1 MKRAF
6 IAASALL
13 LSVGCHPSRP
23 VIDPG
28 PKPDVQGTISGIVGN
43 GTSPIG
49 GRKITAINVETG
61 ARFDTSSTSNGGY
74 TVRVPP
80 GTYRLE
86 FELRAGEALATAPQP
101 TQVDAGDLEIL
112 VPFVGRSRIVNE
124 RVDRERDGELGRELG
139 RGTHAP

>member
-6 IAASALL
+6 ITASALL

-28 PKPDVQGTISGIVGN
+28 PKPNVQGTISGIVGD
-43 GTSPIG
+43 GTSPLG
-49 GRKITAINVETG
+49 GRRITAVNVETG
-61 ARFDTSSTSNGGY
+61 ARFDAASTSNGGY

-86 FELRAGEALATAPQP
+86 FELRAGEALAMAPETDRGRP
-101 TQVDAGDLEIL
+101 WGSRRRAAN
-112 VPFVGRSRIVNE
+112 FVVTVAKR
-124 RVDRERDGELGRELG
+124 
-139 RGTHAP
+139 

>member
-6 IAASALL
+6 ITASALL

-28 PKPDVQGTISGIVGN
+28 PRPDVQGTISGIVGD
-43 GTSPIG
+43 GTTPLG
-49 GRKITAINVETG
+49 GRKITAVNVKTG
-61 ARFDTSSTSNGGY
+61 ARFDAASTSSGGY

-86 FELRAGEALATAPQP
+86 FELRAGEALAMAPETTEVDP
-101 TQVDAGDLEIL
+101 GDLDAGRN
-112 VPFVGRSRIVNE
+112 FVVTFARR
-124 RVDRERDGELGRELG
+124 
-139 RGTHAP
+139 

>member
-6 IAASALL
+6 ITASALL

-28 PKPDVQGTISGIVGN
+28 PKPNVQGTISGIVGN

-49 GRKITAINVETG
+49 GRKITAVNIETG
-61 ARFDTSSTSNGGY
+61 ARFDASSTSNGGY

-86 FELRAGEALATAPQP
+86 FELHEGEKLVTAPRP
-101 TQVDAGDLEIL
+101 TQVDPGDLDAGRD
-112 VPFVGRSRIVNE
+112 FVVAVATR
-124 RVDRERDGELGRELG
+124 
-139 RGTHAP
+139 

>member
-6 IAASALL
+6 IAAGALL

-28 PKPDVQGTISGIVGN
+28 PKPVVQGTISGIVGN
-43 GTSPIG
+43 GTSPLG
-49 GRKITAINVETG
+49 GRKITAVNVETG
-61 ARFDTSSTSNGGY
+61 ARFDTASTSNGGY

-86 FELRAGEALATAPQP
+86 FELRAGERLSAAPQP
-101 TQVDAGDLEIL
+101 TQVDSGDLDAGRD
-112 VPFVGRSRIVNE
+112 FVVTVAAR
-124 RVDRERDGELGRELG
+124 
-139 RGTHAP
+139 

>member
-6 IAASALL
+6 ITASALL

-28 PKPDVQGTISGIVGN
+28 PKPNVQGTISGIVGN
-43 GTSPIG
+43 GTSPLG
-49 GRKITAINVETG
+49 GRRIAAVNVETG
-61 ARFDTSSTSNGGY
+61 ARFDAASTSNGGY

-86 FELRAGEALATAPQP
+86 FELHAGEALATAPKP
-101 TQVDAGDLEIL
+101 TEVEPGDLDAGRD
-112 VPFVGRSRIVNE
+112 FVVTLAKR
-124 RVDRERDGELGRELG
+124 
-139 RGTHAP
+139 